1 MERLKA
7 EKLSRLLCVKGTVI
21 RVANVTQMNTWLT
34 YECLKCE
41 SLCSVEQAPKGLFT
55 RPNCCPQDGC
65 TSKTFT
71 EVCHYHSSIFSI
83 FVKIEKLT
91 ETFFFKLLC
100 RNKNTVVFI
109 TL

>member
-55 RPNCCPQDGC
+55 RPNRCPQDGC
-65 TSKTFT
+65 RSQTFS
-71 EVCHYHSSIFSI
+71 EVCMP
-83 FVKIEKLT
+83 
-91 ETFFFKLLC
+91 LLSMFNTC
-100 RNKNTVVFI
+100 KN
-109 TL
+109 